1 MKENSIIMRMYRPPI
16 SGHGVRI
23 SIPNDITIEKFLKK
37 ASECINK
44 LGCDYINDSI
54 IINIITDDKTINVS
68 NIGVT
73 YSVEY
78 DSNEIVS
85 WCHLVF
91 HNIDNDKVLAVSY
104 NIIDGCSYLTKNPYG
119 FIERHRIKLLFEI
132 LRILDNDDEVV
143 KQPAC
148 CNYIK
153 PVENISER
161 KTDDNETCVNDS
173 STSETKEE
181 NIKIDTTDNRF
192 VYDELIWNP
201 DVDIDVIRFISQY
214 NNDDE
219 FSKNARD
226 YDYKYSYHFAKL
238 LKSIFDR
245 GTVCYST
252 CYNKF
257 VWCDDD
263 GLSYCVKGNICMLRS
278 GKLIPENK
286 IPKTIIEFFKNP
298 NCEDYYEKLH
308 IFGYYMKSLLSE

>member
-1 MKENSIIMRMYRPPI
+1 MEELIMKEKIIKIEMRRPSITGFIVGF
-16 SGHGVRI
+16 SV
-23 SIPNDITIEKFLKK
+23 SNDTTSEKFYKK
-37 ASECINK
+37 LFECTAK
-44 LGCDYINDSI
+44 LGCDLSSDTT
-54 IINIITDDKTINVS
+54 IITLTYPNDDKTTIINVRF
-68 NIGVT
+68 T
-73 YSVEY
+73 YYAEY
-78 DSNEIVS
+78 DSNGIS
-85 WCHLVF
+85 WSNSILK
-91 HNIDNDKVLAVSY
+91 NIDNENELAVSY
-104 NIIDGCSYLTKNPYG
+104 NNPSGGCVYLTKNKSG
-119 FIERHRIKLLFEI
+119 FIERHKIKLLSEIFEI
-132 LRILDNDDEVV
+132 LCDDDEVV
-143 KQPAC
+143 KQSSGY
-148 CNYIK
+148 NYIK
-153 PVENISER
+153 PVNIA
-161 KTDDNETCVNDS
+161 DIDS
-173 STSETKEE
+173 SASETKEE
-181 NIKIDTTDNRF
+181 NIKTNTTDNRF

-201 DVDIDVIRFISQY
+201 DVNIDVIRFISQY

-219 FSKNARD
+219 FSKNAHD

-278 GKLIPENK
+278 GKLIPEDK